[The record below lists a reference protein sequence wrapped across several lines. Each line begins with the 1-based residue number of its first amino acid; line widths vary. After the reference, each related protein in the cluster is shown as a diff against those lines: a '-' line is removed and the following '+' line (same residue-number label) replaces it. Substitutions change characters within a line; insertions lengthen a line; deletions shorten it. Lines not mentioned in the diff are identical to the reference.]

1 MGMLLAGKVLSTSVW
16 NYYTKKQDFRLTR
29 I

>member
-1 MGMLLAGKVLSTSVW
+1 MGMLLAGKDLSTSVW

>member
-16 NYYTKKQDFRLTR
+16 NYYTKKQDFWLTR

>member
-1 MGMLLAGKVLSTSVW
+1 MGMLLAGKILSTSVW

-29 I
+29 L